1 MNLRKSRVRLLRVAF
16 VCLVLMAL
24 FFGAPTRE
32 TVLLDFVCHTAGYLL
47 LMAGL
52 GLRLWAILYVGER
65 KSRELITTGP
75 YSVCRN
81 PLYVGTVLL
90 TLGVALSLE
99 NLAMGLFSLAV
110 VVPLHIAVV
119 LAEEK
124 HLREIFGQE
133 YVEYM
138 RRTPR
143 FWFRLSTYHSAPEVN
158 VSVRALRRAVY
169 NAIGVL
175 TIPPLTM
182 LVDWLQDRTDI
193 LPVVWRW
200 P

>member
-1 MNLRKSRVRLLRVAF
+1 
-16 VCLVLMAL
+16 
-24 FFGAPTRE
+24 
-32 TVLLDFVCHTAGYLL
+32 
-47 LMAGL
+47 
-52 GLRLWAILYVGER
+52 
-65 KSRELITTGP
+65 
-75 YSVCRN
+75 
-81 PLYVGTVLL
+81 VLL